1 MQFKTTLVKDDKTTG
16 MGIDIP
22 ADIVT
27 GLNAGKRPPVVITL
41 NGYSYRT
48 TVFVMGGRF
57 MVPLAAEHRTAA
69 GVSAGETLEVTIV
82 HDTAPRTVNVPDDFA
97 AALDTAGVRE
107 KFDKLSFT
115 HRKEH
120 VRAIEEAKAAETR
133 ARRIAKS
140 VAMIAG

>member
-82 HDTAPRTVNVPDDFA
+82 HDTAPRTVTVPDDFA
-97 AALDTAGVRE
+97 AALDAAGVRE